1 MYQPPANPWSVPP
14 PPGKQKKEKL
24 FNILY
29 NSKLFKLLLL
39 KKK

>member
-14 PPGKQKKEKL
+14 PPGKQKKKKL